1 MKSYPSPLGSS
12 WRIEFALLSVMATF
26 CIQSRLWAD
35 VEGEN
40 ARDNGKTRVGVGV
53 DGFPQPGKYGLE
65 HEIRATGDGC
75 SLIEFCS
82 PVLLTWR
89 FVAVMNILP
98 GIVEASL
105 GCSVF
110 SCSSTQGRLDDATE
124 GWLDLF
130 FFLFSCSTP

>member
-1 MKSYPSPLGSS
+1 MG
-12 WRIEFALLSVMATF
+12 
-26 CIQSRLWAD
+26 
-35 VEGEN
+35 
-40 ARDNGKTRVGVGV
+40 
-53 DGFPQPGKYGLE
+53 DGFPQPGKCGLE

-75 SLIEFCS
+75 FLIESCP

-110 SCSSTQGRLDDATE
+110 SCSSTQGRLYDSTD

-130 FFLFSCSTP
+130 FSFFSTP

>member
-1 MKSYPSPLGSS
+1 
-12 WRIEFALLSVMATF
+12 MATF
-26 CIQSRLWAD
+26 WMQSHLWAD
-35 VEGEN
+35 IKRKNKNG
-40 ARDNGKTRVGVGV
+40 RDNGKTRVGVGG
-53 DGFPQPGKYGLE
+53 DGFPQLGKCGFK

-75 SLIEFCS
+75 FLIESCS

-110 SCSSTQGRLDDATE
+110 SCS
-124 GWLDLF
+124 
-130 FFLFSCSTP
+130 